1 MDSLINIG
9 LILAYIM
16 FFVAIIALVVFPIVS
31 LLKGDTSNSKSSLA
45 GVAILIAVIG
55 LAYLISPADQGAFY
69 TKMGISKQL
78 SKIIGAGLVS
88 TYFIFAG
95 LILITLYTVVVKW
108 FK

>member
-16 FFVAIIALVVFPIVS
+16 FFVAVATLLMFPIIS
-31 LLKGDTSNSKSSLA
+31 LVKGNTRNSKSSLVGI
-45 GVAILIAVIG
+45 GVLILVVIV
-55 LAYLISPADQGAFY
+55 AYILSPADQGAFY
-69 TKMGISKQL
+69 TKMGVSAQA
-78 SKIIGAGLVS
+78 SKIIGAGLIS

-95 LILITLYTVVVKW
+95 FVLITLYTVVAKW